1 MATTT
6 PNFGWSV
13 PTSSDLVKNGA
24 VAIETLGDAIDASLV
39 DLKGGTTGQVLS
51 KASGTDMDFTW
62 ATASGGSSGL
72 TLISTTTFSGVS
84 SQSVNNCFSSTYAN
98 YKIIM
103 NITAFSGT
111 DNAQVR
117 MRLRAS
123 GSDNT
128 STYFT
133 ANNYYYGG
141 TTTDTSYENTNGF
154 LAGYA
159 MNNTNEGG
167 SLAIIEMMDPFVATE
182 TVMTGIGQT
191 FFSNLGHSYAQRMSG
206 TSFVQSSFDGFTLI
220 PASGTIT
227 GKVRVYGY
235 SN

>member
-1 MATTT
+1 
-6 PNFGWSV
+6 V
-13 PTSSDLVKNGA
+13 
-24 VAIETLGDAIDASLV
+24 
-39 DLKGGTTGQVLS
+39 GTNGQVLTV
-51 KASGTDMDFTW
+51 ASGVPSW
-62 ATASGGSSGL
+62 ATPSSASGL
-72 TLISTTTFSGVS
+72 TLISTTSFSGVS
-84 SQSVNNCFSSTYAN
+84 SQSVNNCFSSTYDN
-98 YKIIM
+98 YRIIM
-103 NITAFSGT
+103 NITTFSGT

-123 GSDNT
+123 GTDNT

-141 TTTDTSYENTNGF
+141 STTDTSYENGNGF

-167 SLAIIEMMDPFVATE
+167 SLALIDMMDPFIATE

-206 TSFVQSSFDGFTLI
+206 TSFNQTSYDGFTLI

-235 SN
+235 AN